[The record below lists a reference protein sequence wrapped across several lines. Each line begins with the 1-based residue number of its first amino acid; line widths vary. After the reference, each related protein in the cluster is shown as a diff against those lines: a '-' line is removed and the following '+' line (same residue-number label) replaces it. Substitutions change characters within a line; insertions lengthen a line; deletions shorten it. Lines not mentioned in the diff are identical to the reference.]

1 MAENAANFTFTSQN
15 RPSLFEVI
23 ASRSLDDTLH
33 PALQKVA
40 LFLATNFP
48 KNFNWL
54 GKYYD
59 ETFLALNCALQ
70 YGYLKNYD
78 STFSENFYGLQ
89 RVLDDG
95 APLSR
100 HHRRISLLFAVLL
113 PYFKRKLDEK
123 ASLYRLENADG
134 CLRNNFEGRFKK
146 LLIFS
151 HSTFEVTWGLLTV
164 YNYVKYMSH
173 QTDAQLPILALIK
186 VKLAYGDP
194 VPEEPSFWATLLKGH
209 FADLWQLNV
218 LKNAITSTFEI
229 MAFFLQFLQAWSAQ
243 QSNYSMTALPTV
255 PPPVPDGKARNY
267 QNKCPIC
274 LQHWKIPTVLPV
286 SGYVFC
292 FPCILRY
299 LRENQKCP
307 VTNLPAKPLDIV
319 RLYDNE

>member
-1 MAENAANFTFTSQN
+1 
-15 RPSLFEVI
+15 
-23 ASRSLDDTLH
+23 
-33 PALQKVA
+33 
-40 LFLATNFP
+40 
-48 KNFNWL
+48 
-54 GKYYD
+54 
-59 ETFLALNCALQ
+59 
-70 YGYLKNYD
+70 
-78 STFSENFYGLQ
+78 
-89 RVLDDG
+89 
-95 APLSR
+95 
-100 HHRRISLLFAVLL
+100 
-113 PYFKRKLDEK
+113 
-123 ASLYRLENADG
+123 
-134 CLRNNFEGRFKK
+134 
-146 LLIFS
+146 
-151 HSTFEVTWGLLTV
+151 VTWGLLTV
-164 YNYVKYMSH
+164 YNYVKYMSY